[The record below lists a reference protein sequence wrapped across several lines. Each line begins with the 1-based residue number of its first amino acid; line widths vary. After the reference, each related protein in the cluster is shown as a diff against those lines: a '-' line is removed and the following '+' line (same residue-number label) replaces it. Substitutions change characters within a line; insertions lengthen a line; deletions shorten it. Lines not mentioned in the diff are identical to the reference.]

1 MQYDYLAD
9 WFEILN
15 DDCDYAAWSQYF
27 IDGLTRY
34 GAGKKGMEL
43 GCGSGY
49 FCRVLSKH
57 GYLMTGADVSAPMLS
72 KAAELARAEG
82 VNVCYV
88 QADAA
93 SLKTPEKYDFIVSP
107 NDCFN
112 YISQDKLASAFSR
125 AARALKSGGIF
136 WLDVSSAYKLRE
148 KVANTISADDRDE
161 ITYLAFHKQCGGSV
175 MTDVTLFV
183 RGNDGKFTRYDE
195 QHIQYVHERDE
206 VISALE
212 KAGFEILSVEGHLG
226 QAEKG
231 SDRINFICKKVKS

>member
-43 GCGSGY
+43 GCGSGC
-49 FCRVLSKH
+49 FCRALSKH

-93 SLKTPEKYDFIVSP
+93 SLKTP
-107 NDCFN
+107 
-112 YISQDKLASAFSR
+112 
-125 AARALKSGGIF
+125 
-136 WLDVSSAYKLRE
+136 
-148 KVANTISADDRDE
+148 
-161 ITYLAFHKQCGGSV
+161 
-175 MTDVTLFV
+175 
-183 RGNDGKFTRYDE
+183 
-195 QHIQYVHERDE
+195 
-206 VISALE
+206 
-212 KAGFEILSVEGHLG
+212 
-226 QAEKG
+226 
-231 SDRINFICKKVKS
+231 